1 MDKKYSYSYLTFI
14 IVISIIAYPFSSP
27 SQQEVKQLNA
37 VPFDFSLN
45 SLDGKEICLKDYQGK
60 KIVHLL
66 FWSTWCPHCLLEMDK
81 LKKLNQDIGNKP
93 YEILAIN
100 VCLNESIKRIKKI
113 QKQYQ
118 IQCKILLDEK
128 GKMSK
133 KCGVVSIPYHIVINK
148 EGVITDQFR
157 ELPKDTTKYLKK
169 LFPPLEIIS
178 K

>member
-1 MDKKYSYSYLTFI
+1 MGKKYSYIYFIFI
-14 IVISIIAYPFSSP
+14 IVVSIINYPLSSL
-27 SQQEVKQLNA
+27 SQQEATQLNA
-37 VPFDFSLN
+37 VPFDFSIN
-45 SLDGKEICLKDYQGK
+45 SLNGEEICLKDYQGK

-66 FWSTWCPHCLLEMDK
+66 FWSTWCPHCLLEMA
-81 LKKLNQDIGNKP
+81 KLNKLYQDIDNKP

-133 KCGVVSIPYHIVINK
+133 GFGVVSIPYHIIIDK
-148 EGVITDQFR
+148 EGVIKNRFS
-157 ELPKDTTKYLKK
+157 ELPKETTKYLKQF
-169 LFPPLEIIS
+169 FPH
-178 K
+178 